1 MRGVAKMGHCI
12 GKNVL
17 RIGFHFISMN
27 ESSPE
32 EFGASVSRFDPSNAV
47 ADENLEILHIYFY
60 LR

>member
-1 MRGVAKMGHCI
+1 
-12 GKNVL
+12 
-17 RIGFHFISMN
+17 MN